1 VLFEL
6 RVRFQLDKHEGGHG
20 PPGGPIP
27 RRVIFRKE
35 LSDFLVVGF
44 EQRNGIFGLSRRLRA
59 FGHGMF
65 SLQPC
70 M

>member
-1 VLFEL
+1 
-6 RVRFQLDKHEGGHG
+6 
-20 PPGGPIP
+20 
-27 RRVIFRKE
+27 
-35 LSDFLVVGF
+35 LVVGF